1 MLEKIKMTV
10 AEYAACQHLSAKV
23 CPVVARLLK
32 TTPFIDS
39 SSGQDNGISLLT
51 YLHAD
56 DKLGFI
62 ADNLRTFRH
71 IDYDLTDM
79 IIDYVNDLEF
89 DKLKYITPNYLALSN
104 SSQYSQGRSFLMS
117 PRHFSAF
124 YQAML
129 IYIGLAKYHADY
141 HSVINV
147 IYRENG
153 GSVID
158 NFLALGFAEI
168 MLTSKLRVR
177 EAVFANIP
185 ENDQALYLYS
195 KLFAIIDF
203 INRDDPTHRRLKD
216 FVTAFGH
223 ECKRYLSPSP
233 V

>member
-1 MLEKIKMTV
+1 
-10 AEYAACQHLSAKV
+10 
-23 CPVVARLLK
+23 
-32 TTPFIDS
+32 
-39 SSGQDNGISLLT
+39 
-51 YLHAD
+51 
-56 DKLGFI
+56 
-62 ADNLRTFRH
+62 
-71 IDYDLTDM
+71 
-79 IIDYVNDLEF
+79 
-89 DKLKYITPNYLALSN
+89 
-104 SSQYSQGRSFLMS
+104 MS

-185 ENDQALYLYS
+185 ENDQALYLI
-195 KLFAIIDF
+195 L
-203 INRDDPTHRRLKD
+203 N
-216 FVTAFGH
+216 
-223 ECKRYLSPSP
+223 YLLSLISLTEMTLLTD